1 MPPDTPDHRPSAP
14 KRAITARAALEGF
27 GEEAPSEDWDRAPLY
42 RVVEVVRDAEGR
54 LRKEGRIWHT
64 DLNHLRRFGRAVA
77 SNASAHKVMIAD
89 HLGDVIEELPVAA
102 PEDRAGCWGGGWQD
116 MPLPPRPPVKRSP
129 VKQKPGM
136 SSRPVPDLAMPQVE
150 EVVAASA
157 AQAVPEPAVESAAV
171 QTLESPGTLV
181 ESNPA
186 DNSGGPAFDNPMVE
200 HETDVDMVLPT

>member
-1 MPPDTPDHRPSAP
+1 MPPDTPDRPPPAAKP
-14 KRAITARAALEGF
+14 AITARAALEGF
-27 GEEAPSEDWDRAPLY
+27 GEEASSEEWDRAPLY

-89 HLGDVIEELPVAA
+89 HLGDVVEELPVAA

-116 MPLPPRPPVKRSP
+116 MPLPPRPPVKRAP

-136 SSRPVPDLAMPQVE
+136 SSRPVPNLAMPPVE
-150 EVVAASA
+150 EVVPAAPTKA
-157 AQAVPEPAVESAAV
+157 APEPAVESAAV
-171 QTLESPGTLV
+171 QTLESPSTLV
-181 ESNPA
+181 DGKPA
-186 DNSGGPAFDNPMVE
+186 DNSGGPAFDNPIVE
-200 HETDVDMVLPT
+200 HETGVDMVLPT